1 MESEMYIKDQNEEE
15 VIEYNL
21 NSKKNGQ
28 QQQITMKYAST
39 NSIPSTMEEE
49 NENTFDRRIMGER
62 FAGVRS
68 AASAA
73 ILRESTT
80 GTGTTTNS
88 TTTNTNPSTVSAVK
102 ARRYSVL
109 EDLKA
114 RRDSLWQRARRTSTF
129 EEKENAKQQKIV
141 YGKEKRRSSDSGAA
155 RRGSVFYV
163 TDDLLEEKQDVIV
176 NKEEERAAIIEAKK
190 GRRKSWHPLAGV
202 KPSKSERKRKKAVV
216 GAPPEQVASAEALY
230 THTRQKRPS
239 WWNIFVPD
247 SVSRS
252 KSRSVDH
259 GFTAP
264 FDLDTLRNKVEGRFE
279 SVDKLS
285 KDSDNESKDGST
297 TQEKRHGRISQPNNT
312 IAYTVGDRDTLTSV
326 AARFDTTPSELSK
339 LNRLGS
345 TFIYSGQQLWVPN
358 KGEGR
363 AGGGTI
369 TDAPSPDPPQDHDS
383 QDDLP
388 PEEKE
393 LLDNLRPV
401 SPKPGHIERV
411 KTPLGSGNAVT
422 EDDEQP
428 FKERFLKINVRHITD
443 GQGVVGGV
451 LLVTPNAV
459 MFDPNVS
466 DPLVIEHGAESYG
479 VIAPMEFVVN
489 AAIYYDIAHMRVG
502 HTKSGNLDK
511 KPDIYYMKKPS
522 QGDSQKSQ
530 SPGKDETFPELA
542 GDDNES
548 VCSCAEREGDAFPK
562 AFDRE
567 LVTPTNLQSQD
578 DNLATTKEKEEKEKD
593 STEKEPC
600 VGGQASRTLEERRR
614 SMLDHHWAV
623 PSKDRSTFS
632 VDDEQQDSLN
642 SDKTESA
649 KSNAIPEDEEGSLV
663 KLSCHDSGIDIR
675 DPNPP
680 LPVVQPMPSKKVYS
694 DADIVLSSE
703 WVPPITIAPTNIT
716 TSSLDSGPNING
728 RKKASSVSFS
738 LDSNSEEPEKD
749 EEHKD
754 DDKQESRKNKMLKRL
769 SYPLSWVGM
778 EGLTGDREEENK
790 SVSDRVSS
798 LPNSADSHHSSV
810 FSKVFSSSPI
820 NLVSDFSSGLFA
832 KTPSEE
838 SGGGGRAGGTPPLIA
853 SSLSQDS
860 GNAQFS
866 PGPGGLIGRSSVGT
880 FIRQQPLTSSGS
892 SSVDSNRGSKSLTQ
906 APRLDYR
913 SMVSVEDMPGL
924 FVSFDI
930 QAPNFPE
937 LEGLELIPRPARS
950 CEDPPLYLRLR
961 TGRPKDKKIPRSTP
975 IMSYGKKKLR
985 PEYWFSV
992 PRNRVDDLYRFI
1004 HAWVPNLYGELDENY
1019 WRERGYILSDT
1030 DTDLSPE
1037 LTPQESGESGE
1048 STEEGKARNQDGD
1061 EISELT
1067 RESWEL
1073 IKAPYVKLYT
1083 ILKTSSTSADSEQV
1097 QDPEVLSMSEELRR
1111 ALYANSAVS
1120 LDNDIIVPDLVG
1132 TTEILSDE
1140 HREHLCRHLPA
1151 RAEGYLW
1158 TLVFSTSQHGFS
1170 LNSMYRKM
1178 GKIESP
1184 ILLVI
1189 EDTEGN
1195 VFGALTSC
1203 ALHVSDHFYGTGES
1217 LLFRFTP
1224 RFQAF
1229 NWTGDNLYFIKGN
1242 NESLAIGAG
1251 DGKFGLWLDGDLYQG
1266 RTQSCSTYGNE
1277 PLAPHEDFVVKTLE
1291 CWAFI

>member
-1 MESEMYIKDQNEEE
+1 METAAKMYISNEPQN
-15 VIEYNL
+15 
-21 NSKKNGQ
+21 GH
-28 QQQITMKYAST
+28 TTTKYAST
-39 NSIPSTMEEE
+39 NSIPAMIQEQESSLARILGAVGKQRE
-49 NENTFDRRIMGER
+49 N
-62 FAGVRS
+62 A
-68 AASAA
+68 AA
-73 ILRESTT
+73 ILRD
-80 GTGTTTNS
+80 GKG
-88 TTTNTNPSTVSAVK
+88 
-102 ARRYSVL
+102 RRHSVL

-114 RRDSLWQRARRTSTF
+114 RRDSLFQRARRASIF
-129 EEKENAKQQKIV
+129 GDEKENAKDNSKDNV
-141 YGKEKRRSSDSGAA
+141 KEKPKEKRRSSDTG

-163 TDDLLEEKQDVIV
+163 SEDLLEENHDIPE
-176 NKEEERAAIIEAKK
+176 NEDRAQAAQEAKK
-190 GRRKSWHPLAGV
+190 GRRKSWHPLA
-202 KPSKSERKRKKAVV
+202 KPPKVVDRKRRKGVV
-216 GAPPEQVASAEALY
+216 APAQTGSTEGLY
-230 THTRQKRPS
+230 PQTRQKRPS

-247 SVSRS
+247 SVTRSRRMSQDVTTSRSTDNLTSSYYRS

-264 FDLDTLRNKVEGRFE
+264 FDLDSLRNKVEGRFE

-297 TQEKRHGRISQPNNT
+297 VQEKKHGRVSQPINT

-345 TFIYSGQQLWVPN
+345 TFIYPGQQLWVPA

-363 AGGGTI
+363 PGGGPA
-369 TDAPSPDPPQDHDS
+369 TDAPSPDPCHDHES

-401 SPKPGHIERV
+401 SPKPGHMERI
-411 KTPLGSGNAVT
+411 KTPLGTSSVT
-422 EDDEQP
+422 TEEDEQP
-428 FKERFLKINVRHITD
+428 FRERFLKINVRHITD

-489 AAIYYDIAHMRVG
+489 AAIYYDIAHMRVS
-502 HTKSGNLDK
+502 HTEAGNLDK
-511 KPDIYYMKKPS
+511 KPEIYYMKKP
-522 QGDSQKSQ
+522 QVDNRKCQ
-530 SPGKDETFPELA
+530 SPGKDENFPELA
-542 GDDNES
+542 GDDSES
-548 VCSCAEREGDAFPK
+548 VCSSAERDGDAFPK
-562 AFDRE
+562 AFERE
-567 LVTPTNLQSQD
+567 LVTPTNLQTEETS
-578 DNLATTKEKEEKEKD
+578 TKEKEKEKD
-593 STEKEPC
+593 NGEKEFC
-600 VGGQASRTLEERRR
+600 SGGQGSRTLEERRR

-642 SDKTESA
+642 SDKAEPA

-675 DPNPP
+675 EPNPP
-680 LPVVQPMPSKKVYS
+680 IPIVQPMPSKKVYS
-694 DADIVLSSE
+694 DADIVLSSD

-716 TSSLDSGPNING
+716 SSLETGSVING

-738 LDSNSEEPEKD
+738 LESNAEEQEKD
-749 EEHKD
+749 EEHKE
-754 DDKQESRKNKMLKRL
+754 DDKQETRRNKMLKRL
-769 SYPLSWVGM
+769 SYPLSWM
-778 EGLTGDREEENK
+778 EGLTGEKEDESK
-790 SVSDRVSS
+790 SISDKVSS

-810 FSKVFSSSPI
+810 FSKVFS
-820 NLVSDFSSGLFA
+820 
-832 KTPSEE
+832 
-838 SGGGGRAGGTPPLIA
+838 R
-853 SSLSQDS
+853 
-860 GNAQFS
+860 
-866 PGPGGLIGRSSVGT
+866 RSSVGT

-892 SSVDSNRGSKSLTQ
+892 SSVDSSRGSKTSTT

-913 SMVSVEDMPGL
+913 SMVSVDDMPEL
-924 FVSFDI
+924 FVSFDK
-930 QAPNFPE
+930 
-937 LEGLELIPRPARS
+937 LIPRPARS

-1004 HAWVPNLYGELDENY
+1004 HAWVPTLYGELDENY

-1037 LTPQESGESGE
+1037 LSPHEAGEGAD
-1048 STEEGKARNQDGD
+1048 STEEGKTRGHDGD
-1061 EISELT
+1061 EITELT
-1067 RESWEL
+1067 RESWE
-1073 IKAPYVKLYT
+1073 
-1083 ILKTSSTSADSEQV
+1083 
-1097 QDPEVLSMSEELRR
+1097 VLSMSEEFRR

-1120 LDNDIIVPDLVG
+1120 LDNDVIVPDLIG
-1132 TTEILSDE
+1132 TTEILGDE
-1140 HREHLCRHLPA
+1140 HREQLCRHLPA
-1151 RAEGYLW
+1151 RAEGYQW

-1178 GKIESP
+1178 AKIESP

-1203 ALHVSDHFYGTGES
+1203 SLHVSDHFYGTGES

-1224 RFQAF
+1224 RFQSF

-1277 PLAPHEDFVVKTLE
+1277 PLAPREDFVVKTLE

>member
-1 MESEMYIKDQNEEE
+1 MDDVAIPVSMETAKMYISEPQNGHTTT
-15 VIEYNL
+15 
-21 NSKKNGQ
+21 KF
-28 QQQITMKYAST
+28 AST
-39 NSIPSTMEEE
+39 NSIPAMMEQESSLARILGAVGKQRE
-49 NENTFDRRIMGER
+49 N
-62 FAGVRS
+62 V
-68 AASAA
+68 A
-73 ILRESTT
+73 ILRDTKT
-80 GTGTTTNS
+80 
-88 TTTNTNPSTVSAVK
+88 
-102 ARRYSVL
+102 RRHSVL

-114 RRDSLWQRARRTSTF
+114 RRDSLMQRARRVSLF
-129 EEKENAKQQKIV
+129 EEKENSAKDNVKDGV
-141 YGKEKRRSSDSGAA
+141 KSDVKDGNAKDKSKDKRRSSDSNGG

-163 TDDLLEEKQDVIV
+163 SEDLLEENQEVLENEDRDRV
-176 NKEEERAAIIEAKK
+176 AQEAKK
-190 GRRKSWHPLAGV
+190 GRRKSWHPLV
-202 KPSKSERKRKKAVV
+202 KPPKLDRKRRKGVS
-216 GAPPEQVASAEALY
+216 GIPSDSGSTEGLY
-230 THTRQKRPS
+230 SQSYPRQKRPS

-247 SVSRS
+247 SVVRSRRMSQDVTTSKSTENLSATFRS

-259 GFTAP
+259 GLTP
-264 FDLDTLRNKVEGRFE
+264 PIDFDALRSKVEGRFE

-297 TQEKRHGRISQPNNT
+297 TQEKKHGRVSQPINT

-345 TFIYSGQQLWVPN
+345 TFIYSGQQLWVPA

-363 AGGGTI
+363 PGGGSAA
-369 TDAPSPDPPQDHDS
+369 DAPSPDPCHDHES

-401 SPKPGHIERV
+401 SPKPGHMERI
-411 KTPLGSGNAVT
+411 KTPLGTSGAT
-422 EDDEQP
+422 ADEDEQP
-428 FKERFLKINVRHITD
+428 FRERFLKINVRHITD

-489 AAIYYDIAHMRVG
+489 AAIYYDIAHMRVSHAECG
-502 HTKSGNLDK
+502 HLDK
-511 KPDIYYMKKPS
+511 KPEIYYMKKP
-522 QGDSQKSQ
+522 QVDNRKCQ
-530 SPGKDETFPELA
+530 SPGKDENFPELA
-542 GDDNES
+542 GDDSES
-548 VCSCAEREGDAFPK
+548 VCSCAERDGDAFPK
-562 AFDRE
+562 AFERE
-567 LVTPTNLQSQD
+567 LVTPTNLQGEENS
-578 DNLATTKEKEEKEKD
+578 TSTKDKEKEKD
-593 STEKEPC
+593 GNEKEVC
-600 VGGQASRTLEERRR
+600 TGGQASRTLEERRR

-642 SDKTESA
+642 SDKPAEPA

-663 KLSCHDSGIDIR
+663 KQSCHDSD
-675 DPNPP
+675 
-680 LPVVQPMPSKKVYS
+680 
-694 DADIVLSSE
+694 
-703 WVPPITIAPTNIT
+703 WVPPITIAPTNV
-716 TSSLDSGPNING
+716 TSTLEATSAING

-738 LDSNSEEPEKD
+738 LESNAEEPEKD
-749 EEHKD
+749 EEHKE
-754 DDKQESRKNKMLKRL
+754 DDKQETRKNKMLKRL
-769 SYPLSWVGM
+769 SYPLSWM
-778 EGLTGDREEENK
+778 EGLTGEKDDESSK
-790 SVSDRVSS
+790 SLSDKMSS

-838 SGGGGRAGGTPPLIA
+838 SGGRAGGTPPLTA

-860 GNAQFS
+860 SLNFS

-892 SSVDSNRGSKSLTQ
+892 SSVDSSRGSKTSAT

-913 SMVSVEDMPGL
+913 SMVSVEDMPEL
-924 FVSFDI
+924 FVSFDK
-930 QAPNFPE
+930 
-937 LEGLELIPRPARS
+937 LIPRPARS

-1004 HAWVPNLYGELDENY
+1004 HAWVPSLYGELDENY

-1037 LTPQESGESGE
+1037 LSPQESGEGAD
-1048 STEEGKARNQDGD
+1048 STEESKTGQD

-1073 IKAPYVKLYT
+1073 IKAPYVKLYS
-1083 ILKTSSTSADSEQV
+1083 ILKTSSTSADSEQI
-1097 QDPEVLSMSEELRR
+1097 QDSEVLSMSEEFRR
-1111 ALYANSAVS
+1111 ALYANSAIS
-1120 LDNDIIVPDLVG
+1120 LDNDVIVPDLIG

-1140 HREHLCRHLPA
+1140 HREQLCRHLPA
-1151 RAEGYLW
+1151 RAEGYQW

-1178 GKIESP
+1178 AKVESP

-1203 ALHVSDHFYGTGES
+1203 SLHVSDHFYGTGES

-1224 RFQAF
+1224 RFQCF

-1266 RTQSCSTYGNE
+1266 RTQACSTYGNE
-1277 PLAPHEDFVVKTLE
+1277 PLAPREDFVVKTLE

>member
-1 MESEMYIKDQNEEE
+1 METKMYISNEAH
-15 VIEYNL
+15 N
-21 NSKKNGQ
+21 NGHAA
-28 QQQITMKYAST
+28 TKYAST
-39 NSIPSTMEEE
+39 NSIPSMMEDESS
-49 NENTFDRRIMGER
+49 FAKLIGQQRRD
-62 FAGVRS
+62 S
-68 AASAA
+68 SA
-73 ILRESTT
+73 ILRDNK
-80 GTGTTTNS
+80 G
-88 TTTNTNPSTVSAVK
+88 
-102 ARRYSVL
+102 RRHSVL

-114 RRDSLWQRARRTSTF
+114 RRDSLFQKARRGSVV
-129 EEKENAKQQKIV
+129 EEKEHAKLVQ
-141 YGKEKRRSSDSGAA
+141 KEKRRSSDSG

-163 TDDLLEEKQDVIV
+163 SQDLLEENQEVLEDERMQDLD
-176 NKEEERAAIIEAKK
+176 AKK
-190 GRRKSWHPLAGV
+190 GRRKSWHPLA
-202 KPSKSERKRKKAVV
+202 KPPKLDRKRRKGIAGVPTQV
-216 GAPPEQVASAEALY
+216 GSTDGLY
-230 THTRQKRPS
+230 AQTRQKRPS

-247 SVSRS
+247 SVGRSRRMSQDVTHSRSTENLSSSYFRS

-259 GFTAP
+259 GFTTP
-264 FDLDTLRNKVEGRFE
+264 FDLDSLRNKVEGRFE

-285 KDSDNESKDGST
+285 KDSDSESKDGST
-297 TQEKRHGRISQPNNT
+297 TQEKKHGRVSQPINT
-312 IAYTVGDRDTLTSV
+312 IAYAVGDRDTLTSV

-345 TFIYSGQQLWVPN
+345 TFIYPGQQLWVPA

-363 AGGGTI
+363 PGGGTAA
-369 TDAPSPDPPQDHDS
+369 DAPSPDPCHDHES

-401 SPKPGHIERV
+401 SPKPGHMERV
-411 KTPLGSGNAVT
+411 KTPLGISSTVIQ
-422 EDDEQP
+422 EEEQP
-428 FKERFLKINVRHITD
+428 YKERFLKIDVRHVTD
-443 GQGVVGGV
+443 GQGVIGGV

-466 DPLVIEHGAESYG
+466 DRLVIEHGAESYG
-479 VIAPMEFVVN
+479 VIAPMEFIVN
-489 AAIYYDIAHMRVG
+489 AAIYYDIAHMRAS
-502 HTKSGNLDK
+502 HREPANLDK
-511 KPDIYYMKKPS
+511 KPEIYYMKKPM
-522 QGDSQKSQ
+522 QNDKSQ
-530 SPGKDETFPELA
+530 SSGKDETFPELTT
-542 GDDNES
+542 DDNES
-548 VCSCAEREGDAFPK
+548 VCSCAERDGDAFPK
-562 AFDRE
+562 AFERD
-567 LVTPTNLQSQD
+567 LVTPTNIQTEETTT
-578 DNLATTKEKEEKEKD
+578 TTKEKEEDKEKE
-593 STEKEPC
+593 TKE
-600 VGGQASRTLEERRR
+600 VESDGGQAIRTLEERRR

-623 PSKDRSTFS
+623 PSKDRCTLSIE
-632 VDDEQQDSLN
+632 DEQQDSLN
-642 SDKTESA
+642 SDKTEPT
-649 KSNAIPEDEEGSLV
+649 KTKPNAEDEEGSLV
-663 KLSCHDSGIDIR
+663 KLSCHDSD
-675 DPNPP
+675 
-680 LPVVQPMPSKKVYS
+680 
-694 DADIVLSSE
+694 

-716 TSSLDSGPNING
+716 TDTLDSGSAING

-738 LDSNSEEPEKD
+738 LDSNAEEPEKD

-754 DDKQESRKNKMLKRL
+754 DDKQETRRNKMLKRL
-769 SYPLSWVGM
+769 SYPLSWM
-778 EGLTGDREEENK
+778 EGLTGEKEDENK
-790 SVSDRVSS
+790 SGSDKVAS

-838 SGGGGRAGGTPPLIA
+838 SGGGGRTGGTPPLTA

-860 GNAQFS
+860 SNPQFS
-866 PGPGGLIGRSSVGT
+866 PGPGGLMGRSSVGT

-892 SSVDSNRGSKSLTQ
+892 SSVDSSRGSKTSTA

-913 SMVSVEDMPGL
+913 SMVSVDDMPEL

-992 PRNRVDDLYRFI
+992 PRDRVDDLYRFI
-1004 HAWVPNLYGELDENY
+1004 HAWVPSLYGELDENY

-1037 LTPQESGESGE
+1037 LSPHEAGEAGE
-1048 STEEGKARNQDGD
+1048 STEDGKARQDGD
-1061 EISELT
+1061 EISDLT

-1073 IKAPYVKLYT
+1073 IKAPYVKLYS
-1083 ILKTSSTSADSEQV
+1083 ILKTSSTSADSEQI
-1097 QDPEVLSMSEELRR
+1097 QDPEVLSMSEEVRR
-1111 ALYANSAVS
+1111 ALYANSAIS
-1120 LDNDIIVPDLVG
+1120 LDNEVIVPDLVG
-1132 TTEILSDE
+1132 TTEILGDE
-1140 HREHLCRHLPA
+1140 HREQLCRHLPA

-1178 GKIESP
+1178 AKIESP

-1277 PLAPHEDFVVKTLE
+1277 PLAPREDFVVKTLE

>member
-1 MESEMYIKDQNEEE
+1 METKMYISNEAH
-15 VIEYNL
+15 N
-21 NSKKNGQ
+21 NGHAA
-28 QQQITMKYAST
+28 TKYAST
-39 NSIPSTMEEE
+39 NSIPSMMEEE
-49 NENTFDRRIMGER
+49 SSFAKLIGRRD
-62 FAGVRS
+62 S
-68 AASAA
+68 NA
-73 ILRESTT
+73 ILRDNK
-80 GTGTTTNS
+80 G
-88 TTTNTNPSTVSAVK
+88 
-102 ARRYSVL
+102 RRHSVL

-114 RRDSLWQRARRTSTF
+114 RRDSLFQRARRGSVV
-129 EEKENAKQQKIV
+129 EEKENAKLVQ
-141 YGKEKRRSSDSGAA
+141 KEKRRSSDGG

-163 TDDLLEEKQDVIV
+163 SQDLLEENQDVLE
-176 NKEEERAAIIEAKK
+176 NERMQDLEAKK
-190 GRRKSWHPLAGV
+190 GRRKSWHPLA
-202 KPSKSERKRKKAVV
+202 KPPKLDRKRRKGIAGVPTQV
-216 GAPPEQVASAEALY
+216 GSTDGLY
-230 THTRQKRPS
+230 TQARQKRPS

-252 KSRSVDH
+252 RRMSQDVTHSRSTENLTASYFRSKSRSVDH
-259 GFTAP
+259 GFTTP
-264 FDLDTLRNKVEGRFE
+264 FDLDSLRNKVEGRFE

-285 KDSDNESKDGST
+285 KDSDSESKDGST
-297 TQEKRHGRISQPNNT
+297 TQEKKHGRVSQPINT

-345 TFIYSGQQLWVPN
+345 TFIYPGQQLWVPA

-363 AGGGTI
+363 LGGGTA
-369 TDAPSPDPPQDHDS
+369 DDEPSPDPCHDHES

-401 SPKPGHIERV
+401 SPKPGHMERV
-411 KTPLGSGNAVT
+411 KTPLGISNIVI
-422 EDDEQP
+422 EEEEQP
-428 FKERFLKINVRHITD
+428 FKERFLKIDVRHITD

-466 DPLVIEHGAESYG
+466 DRLVIEHGAESYG
-479 VIAPMEFVVN
+479 VIAPMEFIVN
-489 AAIYYDIAHMRVG
+489 AAIYYDIAHMRVSHRESG
-502 HTKSGNLDK
+502 HLDK
-511 KPDIYYMKKPS
+511 KPEIYYMKKPN
-522 QGDSQKSQ
+522 QNDKCQ
-530 SPGKDETFPELA
+530 SPGKDDNFPELTT
-542 GDDNES
+542 DDNES
-548 VCSCAEREGDAFPK
+548 VCSCAERDGDAFPK
-562 AFDRE
+562 AFERD
-567 LVTPTNLQSQD
+567 LVTPTNLQ
-578 DNLATTKEKEEKEKD
+578 NEENATTKEKDEDKEKD
-593 STEKEPC
+593 TKDACS
-600 VGGQASRTLEERRR
+600 GDQASRTVEERRR

-623 PSKDRSTFS
+623 PSKDRCTVS
-632 VDDEQQDSLN
+632 VEDEQQDSLS
-642 SDKTESA
+642 SDKTDPA
-649 KSNAIPEDEEGSLV
+649 KSKPNAEDEEGSLV

-680 LPVVQPMPSKKVYS
+680 FPVVQPIPSKKVYS
-694 DADIVLSSE
+694 DADIVLSSD
-703 WVPPITIAPTNIT
+703 WVPPITIAPTNVT
-716 TSSLDSGPNING
+716 TDSLDTGSVING

-738 LDSNSEEPEKD
+738 LDSNVEEPEKD

-754 DDKQESRKNKMLKRL
+754 DDKQETRRNKMLKRL
-769 SYPLSWVGM
+769 SYPLSWM
-778 EGLTGDREEENK
+778 EGLTGEKEDENK
-790 SVSDRVSS
+790 SGSDKVAS

-810 FSKVFSSSPI
+810 FSKVFS
-820 NLVSDFSSGLFA
+820 
-832 KTPSEE
+832 
-838 SGGGGRAGGTPPLIA
+838 R
-853 SSLSQDS
+853 
-860 GNAQFS
+860 
-866 PGPGGLIGRSSVGT
+866 RSSVGT

-892 SSVDSNRGSKSLTQ
+892 SSVDSSRGSKTSTN

-913 SMVSVEDMPGL
+913 SMVSVEDMPEL
-924 FVSFDI
+924 FVSFDK
-930 QAPNFPE
+930 
-937 LEGLELIPRPARS
+937 LIPRPARS

-1004 HAWVPNLYGELDENY
+1004 HAWVPSLYGELDENY

-1037 LTPQESGESGE
+1037 LSPHEAGESAE
-1048 STEEGKARNQDGD
+1048 DGKDRNQDGD
-1061 EISELT
+1061 EISDLT

-1073 IKAPYVKLYT
+1073 IKAPYVKLYS
-1083 ILKTSSTSADSEQV
+1083 ILKTSSTSADSEQI

-1120 LDNDIIVPDLVG
+1120 LDNEIIVPDLVG
-1132 TTEILSDE
+1132 NTEILSDD
-1140 HREHLCRHLPA
+1140 HREQLCRHLPA

-1178 GKIESP
+1178 AKIESP

-1217 LLFRFTP
+1217 LLFRFSP

-1229 NWTGDNLYFIKGN
+1229 NWTGDNMYFIKGN

-1277 PLAPHEDFVVKTLE
+1277 PLAPREDFVVKTLE

>member
-1 MESEMYIKDQNEEE
+1 METAKMYISEPQNGHAAT
-15 VIEYNL
+15 
-21 NSKKNGQ
+21 KF
-28 QQQITMKYAST
+28 AST
-39 NSIPSTMEEE
+39 NSIPAMMEQESSFARLFGAVGRQ
-49 NENTFDRRIMGER
+49 NENTAIMRDKKSRRH
-62 FAGVRS
+62 
-68 AASAA
+68 
-73 ILRESTT
+73 
-80 GTGTTTNS
+80 
-88 TTTNTNPSTVSAVK
+88 
-102 ARRYSVL
+102 SVL

-114 RRDSLWQRARRTSTF
+114 RRDSIIQKARRSSVF
-129 EEKENAKQQKIV
+129 EEKENSAKDDVGNDFKD
-141 YGKEKRRSSDSGAA
+141 GSAKEKSKDRRRSSESNGG
-155 RRGSVFYV
+155 RRSSVFYV
-163 TDDLLEEKQDVIV
+163 SEDLLEENQEALESEDRDRV
-176 NKEEERAAIIEAKK
+176 AQEAKK
-190 GRRKSWHPLAGV
+190 GRRKSWNPLV
-202 KPSKSERKRKKAVV
+202 KPPKLDRKRRKGVSGIPAET
-216 GAPPEQVASAEALY
+216 GSTEGLYSQSYAP
-230 THTRQKRPS
+230 RQKRPS

-247 SVSRS
+247 SVGRSRRMSQDITSKSTENLSASYFRS
-252 KSRSVDH
+252 KSRSMDH
-259 GFTAP
+259 GLTAP
-264 FDLDTLRNKVEGRFE
+264 FDLEALRNKVEGRFE

-297 TQEKRHGRISQPNNT
+297 TQEKKHGRVSQPINT

-345 TFIYSGQQLWVPN
+345 TFIYSGQQLWVPA

-363 AGGGTI
+363 PGGGTAA
-369 TDAPSPDPPQDHDS
+369 DAPSPDPCHDHES

-401 SPKPGHIERV
+401 SPKPGHMERI
-411 KTPLGSGNAVT
+411 KTPLGTSGATVY
-422 EDDEQP
+422 EDEQP
-428 FKERFLKINVRHITD
+428 FRERFLKINVRHITD

-489 AAIYYDIAHMRVG
+489 AAIYFDIAHMRVSHTESG
-502 HTKSGNLDK
+502 HLDK
-511 KPDIYYMKKPS
+511 KPEIYYMKKP
-522 QGDSQKSQ
+522 QVDNRKCQ
-530 SPGKDETFPELA
+530 SPGKDENFPELA
-542 GDDNES
+542 GDDSES
-548 VCSCAEREGDAFPK
+548 VCSCAERDGDAFPK
-562 AFDRE
+562 AFERE
-567 LVTPTNLQSQD
+567 LVTPTNLQGEENS
-578 DNLATTKEKEEKEKD
+578 TSIKEKEKD
-593 STEKEPC
+593 KDGNEKEFC
-600 VGGQASRTLEERRR
+600 TGGQASRTLEERRR

-642 SDKTESA
+642 SDKTEPA

-680 LPVVQPMPSKKVYS
+680 IPVVQPIPSKKVYS
-694 DADIVLSSE
+694 DADIVLSSD

-716 TSSLDSGPNING
+716 STLEATSAING

-738 LDSNSEEPEKD
+738 LESNAEELEKD
-749 EEHKD
+749 EEHKED
-754 DDKQESRKNKMLKRL
+754 EKQETRKNKMLKRL
-769 SYPLSWVGM
+769 SYPLSWM
-778 EGLTGDREEENK
+778 EGLTGEKDDESSK
-790 SVSDRVSS
+790 SISDKMSS

-838 SGGGGRAGGTPPLIA
+838 SGGGGRAGGTPPLTA

-860 GNAQFS
+860 YNFS

-892 SSVDSNRGSKSLTQ
+892 SSVDSSRGSKTSTT

-913 SMVSVEDMPGL
+913 SMVSVEDMPEL
-924 FVSFDI
+924 FVSFDK
-930 QAPNFPE
+930 
-937 LEGLELIPRPARS
+937 LIPRPARS

-992 PRNRVDDLYRFI
+992 PRNRVDDLFRFI

-1037 LTPQESGESGE
+1037 LSPHESGEGADSAE
-1048 STEEGKARNQDGD
+1048 DSKTRDEHGD
-1061 EISELT
+1061 DISELT

-1073 IKAPYVKLYT
+1073 IKAPYVKLYS
-1083 ILKTSSTSADSEQV
+1083 ILKTSSASADSEQI
-1097 QDPEVLSMSEELRR
+1097 QDSEVLSMSEEFRR
-1111 ALYANSAVS
+1111 ALYANSAIS
-1120 LDNDIIVPDLVG
+1120 LDNDVIVPDLIG

-1140 HREHLCRHLPA
+1140 HREQLCRHLPA
-1151 RAEGYLW
+1151 RAEGYQW

-1178 GKIESP
+1178 AKVESP
-1184 ILLVI
+1184 ILLVV
-1189 EDTEGN
+1189 EDTEGS

-1203 ALHVSDHFYGTGES
+1203 SLHVSDHFYGTGES

-1224 RFQAF
+1224 RFQCF

-1277 PLAPHEDFVVKTLE
+1277 PLAPREDFVVKTLE

>member
-247 SVSRS
+247 SVSRSRRMSQDVTHSRSTESLIGTYTRS

-810 FSKVFSSSPI
+810 FSKVFS
-820 NLVSDFSSGLFA
+820 
-832 KTPSEE
+832 
-838 SGGGGRAGGTPPLIA
+838 R
-853 SSLSQDS
+853 
-860 GNAQFS
+860 
-866 PGPGGLIGRSSVGT
+866 RSSVGT

-924 FVSFDI
+924 FVSFDK
-930 QAPNFPE
+930 
-937 LEGLELIPRPARS
+937 LIPRPARS

>member
-1 MESEMYIKDQNEEE
+1 METAKMYISNEPQN
-15 VIEYNL
+15 
-21 NSKKNGQ
+21 GH
-28 QQQITMKYAST
+28 TTTKYAST
-39 NSIPSTMEEE
+39 NSIPAMMEQESSLARILGAVGRQRE
-49 NENTFDRRIMGER
+49 N
-62 FAGVRS
+62 
-68 AASAA
+68 AA
-73 ILRESTT
+73 ILRES
-80 GTGTTTNS
+80 S
-88 TTTNTNPSTVSAVK
+88 KS
-102 ARRYSVL
+102 RRHSVL

-114 RRDSLWQRARRTSTF
+114 RRDSLFQRARRASVF
-129 EEKENAKQQKIV
+129 DEKDNNAKDIAKNSAKDNI
-141 YGKEKRRSSDSGAA
+141 KDNTKDNAKDNAKDSNAKDKPKDKRRSSDSG
-155 RRGSVFYV
+155 RRNSVFYV
-163 TDDLLEEKQDVIV
+163 SEDLLEENQEMPENENCDRTVQ
-176 NKEEERAAIIEAKK
+176 EAKK
-190 GRRKSWHPLAGV
+190 GRRKSWHPLV
-202 KPSKSERKRKKAVV
+202 KPPKLDRKRRKGVS
-216 GAPPEQVASAEALY
+216 GIPSQTGSTEGLY
-230 THTRQKRPS
+230 SQNYSRQKRPS

-247 SVSRS
+247 SVVRSRRMSQDVTTSKSTENLSMSYYRS

-264 FDLDTLRNKVEGRFE
+264 FDLDSLRNKVEGRFE
-279 SVDKLS
+279 SVDKLA

-297 TQEKRHGRISQPNNT
+297 TQEKKHGRVSQPINT

-345 TFIYSGQQLWVPN
+345 TFIYSGQQLWVPT

-363 AGGGTI
+363 PGGGSTA
-369 TDAPSPDPPQDHDS
+369 DAPSPDPCHDHES

-401 SPKPGHIERV
+401 SPKPGHMERV
-411 KTPLGSGNAVT
+411 KTPLGTSSGT
-422 EDDEQP
+422 TDDDEQP
-428 FKERFLKINVRHITD
+428 FRERFLKINVRHITD

-489 AAIYYDIAHMRVG
+489 AAIYYDIAHMRVSHTESG
-502 HTKSGNLDK
+502 HLDK
-511 KPDIYYMKKPS
+511 KPEIYYMKKP
-522 QGDSQKSQ
+522 QIDNRKCQ
-530 SPGKDETFPELA
+530 SPGKDENFPELA
-542 GDDNES
+542 GDDSES
-548 VCSCAEREGDAFPK
+548 VCSCAERDGDAFPK
-562 AFDRE
+562 AFERE
-567 LVTPTNLQSQD
+567 LVTPTNLQSEENSNSIKD
-578 DNLATTKEKEEKEKD
+578 KEKEKD
-593 STEKEPC
+593 SNDKEFC
-600 VGGQASRTLEERRR
+600 SGGQASRTLEERRR

-623 PSKDRSTFS
+623 PSKDRTFS

-642 SDKTESA
+642 SDKMEPA

-680 LPVVQPMPSKKVYS
+680 IPVVQPIPSKKVYS
-694 DADIVLSSE
+694 DADIVLSSD
-703 WVPPITIAPTNIT
+703 WVPPITIAPTNV
-716 TSSLDSGPNING
+716 TSSLEAGPTPING

-738 LDSNSEEPEKD
+738 LEGNVEEPEKD
-749 EEHKD
+749 EEHKE
-754 DDKQESRKNKMLKRL
+754 DDKQETRRNKMLKRL
-769 SYPLSWVGM
+769 SYPLSWM
-778 EGLTGDREEENK
+778 EGLTGEKEDESSK
-790 SVSDRVSS
+790 SISDKVSS

-810 FSKVFSSSPI
+810 FSKVFS
-820 NLVSDFSSGLFA
+820 
-832 KTPSEE
+832 
-838 SGGGGRAGGTPPLIA
+838 R
-853 SSLSQDS
+853 
-860 GNAQFS
+860 
-866 PGPGGLIGRSSVGT
+866 RSSVGT

-892 SSVDSNRGSKSLTQ
+892 SSVDSSRGSKTSTM

-913 SMVSVEDMPGL
+913 SMVSVEDMPEL
-924 FVSFDI
+924 FVSFDK
-930 QAPNFPE
+930 
-937 LEGLELIPRPARS
+937 LIPRPARS

-1019 WRERGYILSDT
+1019 WLERGYILSDT

-1037 LTPQESGESGE
+1037 LSPHESGEGGD
-1048 STEEGKARNQDGD
+1048 STEESKARDGQGD
-1061 EISELT
+1061 DITELT
-1067 RESWEL
+1067 RESWE
-1073 IKAPYVKLYT
+1073 
-1083 ILKTSSTSADSEQV
+1083 
-1097 QDPEVLSMSEELRR
+1097 VLSMSEEVRR
-1111 ALYANSAVS
+1111 VLYANSAIS
-1120 LDNDIIVPDLVG
+1120 LDNDIIVPDLIG

-1140 HREHLCRHLPA
+1140 HREQLCRHLPA
-1151 RAEGYLW
+1151 RAEGYQW

-1178 GKIESP
+1178 AKIESP

-1224 RFQAF
+1224 RFQCF

-1266 RTQSCSTYGNE
+1266 RTQSCSTYGND
-1277 PLAPHEDFVVKTLE
+1277 PLAPREDFVVKTLE

>member
-1 MESEMYIKDQNEEE
+1 METKMYISNNDAHN
-15 VIEYNL
+15 
-21 NSKKNGQ
+21 NGH
-28 QQQITMKYAST
+28 TGTKYAST
-39 NSIPSTMEEE
+39 NSIPSMMEDESS
-49 NENTFDRRIMGER
+49 FAKLIGARRD
-62 FAGVRS
+62 S
-68 AASAA
+68 SA
-73 ILRESTT
+73 ILRDNK
-80 GTGTTTNS
+80 G
-88 TTTNTNPSTVSAVK
+88 
-102 ARRYSVL
+102 RRHSVL

-114 RRDSLWQRARRTSTF
+114 RRDSLFQRARRGSVV
-129 EEKENAKQQKIV
+129 EEKENAKLVQ
-141 YGKEKRRSSDSGAA
+141 KEKRRSSDGG

-163 TDDLLEEKQDVIV
+163 SQDLLEENQEVLED
-176 NKEEERAAIIEAKK
+176 ERMQELEGKK
-190 GRRKSWHPLAGV
+190 GRRKSWHPLA
-202 KPSKSERKRKKAVV
+202 KPPKLDRKRRKGIAGVPTQV
-216 GAPPEQVASAEALY
+216 GSTDGLY
-230 THTRQKRPS
+230 AQARQKRPS

-247 SVSRS
+247 SVARSRRMSQDVTHSRSTENLTSSYFRS

-259 GFTAP
+259 GFTTP
-264 FDLDTLRNKVEGRFE
+264 FDLDSLRNKVEGRFE

-285 KDSDNESKDGST
+285 KDSDSESKDGST
-297 TQEKRHGRISQPNNT
+297 TQEKKHGRVSQPIST
-312 IAYTVGDRDTLTSV
+312 IAYTVSDRDTLTSV

-345 TFIYSGQQLWVPN
+345 TFIYPGQQLWVPA

-363 AGGGTI
+363 QGGGT
-369 TDAPSPDPPQDHDS
+369 TADAPSPDPCHDHES

-401 SPKPGHIERV
+401 SPKPGHMERV
-411 KTPLGSGNAVT
+411 KTPLSISTAVI
-422 EDDEQP
+422 EEEEQP
-428 FKERFLKINVRHITD
+428 FKERFLKIDVRHITD
-443 GQGVVGGV
+443 GQGVVSGV

-466 DPLVIEHGAESYG
+466 HRLVIEHGAESYG
-479 VIAPMEFVVN
+479 VIAPMEFIVN
-489 AAIYYDIAHMRVG
+489 AAIYYDIAHMRASHREPG
-502 HTKSGNLDK
+502 ALEK
-511 KPDIYYMKKPS
+511 KPEIYYMKKPT
-522 QGDSQKSQ
+522 QNEKCQ
-530 SPGKDETFPELA
+530 SPEKDENFPELTT
-542 GDDNES
+542 DDNES
-548 VCSCAEREGDAFPK
+548 VCSCAERDGDAFPK
-562 AFDRE
+562 AFERD
-567 LVTPTNLQSQD
+567 LVTPTNLQSE
-578 DNLATTKEKEEKEKD
+578 DNTTTTKEKEE
-593 STEKEPC
+593 EKETKEAC
-600 VGGQASRTLEERRR
+600 DGSQVIRTLEERRR

-623 PSKDRSTFS
+623 PSKDRCTLSIE
-632 VDDEQQDSLN
+632 DDQQDSLN
-642 SDKTESA
+642 SDKTDTA
-649 KSNAIPEDEEGSLV
+649 KTKPNAEDEEGSLV

-680 LPVVQPMPSKKVYS
+680 FPVVLPIPSKKVYS
-694 DADIVLSSE
+694 DADIVLSSD
-703 WVPPITIAPTNIT
+703 WVPPITIAPTNVT
-716 TSSLDSGPNING
+716 TDTLDSGSAING

-738 LDSNSEEPEKD
+738 LDSNAEEPEKD
-749 EEHKD
+749 DEHKD
-754 DDKQESRKNKMLKRL
+754 DDKQETRRNKMLKRL
-769 SYPLSWVGM
+769 SYPLSWM
-778 EGLTGDREEENK
+778 EGLTGEKEDENK
-790 SVSDRVSS
+790 SGSDKVGS

-810 FSKVFSSSPI
+810 FSKVFS
-820 NLVSDFSSGLFA
+820 
-832 KTPSEE
+832 
-838 SGGGGRAGGTPPLIA
+838 R
-853 SSLSQDS
+853 
-860 GNAQFS
+860 
-866 PGPGGLIGRSSVGT
+866 RSSVGT

-892 SSVDSNRGSKSLTQ
+892 SSVDSSRGSKTSTA

-913 SMVSVEDMPGL
+913 SMVSVEDMPEL
-924 FVSFDI
+924 FVSFDK
-930 QAPNFPE
+930 
-937 LEGLELIPRPARS
+937 LIPRPARS
-950 CEDPPLYLRLR
+950 CDDPPLYLRLR

-992 PRNRVDDLYRFI
+992 PRDRVDDLYRFI
-1004 HAWVPNLYGELDENY
+1004 HAWVPSLYGELDEEY
-1019 WRERGYILSDT
+1019 WKERGYILVDT

-1037 LTPQESGESGE
+1037 LSPHEPGEAGE
-1048 STEEGKARNQDGD
+1048 TAEDGKPRNQDGD
-1061 EISELT
+1061 DISDLT
-1067 RESWEL
+1067 RESWE
-1073 IKAPYVKLYT
+1073 A
-1083 ILKTSSTSADSEQV
+1083 
-1097 QDPEVLSMSEELRR
+1097 LSMSEEVRR

-1120 LDNDIIVPDLVG
+1120 LDNEVIVPDLVG
-1132 TTEILSDE
+1132 NTEILSDE
-1140 HREHLCRHLPA
+1140 HREQLCRHLPA

-1178 GKIESP
+1178 AKIESP

-1277 PLAPHEDFVVKTLE
+1277 PLAPREDFVVKTLE

>member
-1 MESEMYIKDQNEEE
+1 METAKMYISSEPQNGHTTT
-15 VIEYNL
+15 
-21 NSKKNGQ
+21 KF
-28 QQQITMKYAST
+28 AST
-39 NSIPSTMEEE
+39 NSIPAMMEQESSLARILGIGSKQRE
-49 NENTFDRRIMGER
+49 N
-62 FAGVRS
+62 
-68 AASAA
+68 AA
-73 ILRESTT
+73 ILRDKS
-80 GTGTTTNS
+80 
-88 TTTNTNPSTVSAVK
+88 
-102 ARRYSVL
+102 RRHSVL

-114 RRDSLWQRARRTSTF
+114 RQDSLFQRARRASLF
-129 EEKENAKQQKIV
+129 EKKESSAKDSAKSNNAKDNNGVKD
-141 YGKEKRRSSDSGAA
+141 KPKDKRRGSDSNNG

-163 TDDLLEEKQDVIV
+163 SDDLLEENQDVLE
-176 NKEEERAAIIEAKK
+176 NEAARAAQEAAKK
-190 GRRKSWHPLAGV
+190 GRRKSWHPLA
-202 KPSKSERKRKKAVV
+202 KPPKLDRKRKK
-216 GAPPEQVASAEALY
+216 GISGIPPAQTGSTEGLFPQNYV
-230 THTRQKRPS
+230 RQKRPS
-239 WWNIFVPD
+239 WWNILVPD
-247 SVSRS
+247 SVARSRRMSQDVITSKSTENLSASYYRS

-264 FDLDTLRNKVEGRFE
+264 FALDSLRNKVEGRFE

-285 KDSDNESKDGST
+285 KDSDNESKDGSS
-297 TQEKRHGRISQPNNT
+297 TQEKKHGRVSQPINT

-345 TFIYSGQQLWVPN
+345 TFIYSGQQLWVPA

-363 AGGGTI
+363 PGSGSA
-369 TDAPSPDPPQDHDS
+369 TDAPSPDPCHDHES

-401 SPKPGHIERV
+401 SPKPGHMERV
-411 KTPLGSGNAVT
+411 KTPLGTSSATAN
-422 EDDEQP
+422 EDDQP

-489 AAIYYDIAHMRVG
+489 AAIYYDIAHMRVS
-502 HTKSGNLDK
+502 HTESGNLDK
-511 KPDIYYMKKPS
+511 KPEIYYMKKP
-522 QGDSQKSQ
+522 QVDNRKCQ
-530 SPGKDETFPELA
+530 SPGKDENFPELA
-542 GDDNES
+542 GDDSES
-548 VCSCAEREGDAFPK
+548 VCSCAERDGDAFPK
-562 AFDRE
+562 AFERE
-567 LVTPTNLQSQD
+567 LVTPTNLQSEE
-578 DNLATTKEKEEKEKD
+578 NSISTKEKEKEKD
-593 STEKEPC
+593 NEKEFC
-600 VGGQASRTLEERRR
+600 GGGQASRTLEERRR

-623 PSKDRSTFS
+623 PSKDRNTFS

-642 SDKTESA
+642 SDKTEPA

-675 DPNPP
+675 DPPI
-680 LPVVQPMPSKKVYS
+680 PVVQPIPTKKVYS
-694 DADIVLSSE
+694 DADIVLSSD
-703 WVPPITIAPTNIT
+703 WVPPITIAPTNV
-716 TSSLDSGPNING
+716 TSTLEPGSTING

-738 LDSNSEEPEKD
+738 LESNAEEPEKD

-754 DDKQESRKNKMLKRL
+754 DDKQETRRNKMLKRL
-769 SYPLSWVGM
+769 SYPLSWM
-778 EGLTGDREEENK
+778 EGLTGEKDDDSSK
-790 SVSDRVSS
+790 SVSDKMSS

-838 SGGGGRAGGTPPLIA
+838 SGGRAGGTPPLTA

-860 GNAQFS
+860 SIFS

-892 SSVDSNRGSKSLTQ
+892 SSVDSSRGSKTSTT

-913 SMVSVEDMPGL
+913 SMVSVEDMPEL
-924 FVSFDI
+924 FVSFDK
-930 QAPNFPE
+930 
-937 LEGLELIPRPARS
+937 LIPRPARS

-1004 HAWVPNLYGELDENY
+1004 NAWVPNLYGELDENY

-1037 LTPQESGESGE
+1037 LLSPHESSEGAD
-1048 STEEGKARNQDGD
+1048 STEEGKTQDGQGD
-1061 EISELT
+1061 DITELT
-1067 RESWEL
+1067 RESWE
-1073 IKAPYVKLYT
+1073 
-1083 ILKTSSTSADSEQV
+1083 
-1097 QDPEVLSMSEELRR
+1097 VLSMSEEFRR

-1120 LDNDIIVPDLVG
+1120 LDNDVIVPDLIG

-1151 RAEGYLW
+1151 RAEGYQW

-1178 GKIESP
+1178 AKVESP

-1203 ALHVSDHFYGTGES
+1203 SLHVSDHFYGTGES

-1224 RFQAF
+1224 KFQAF

-1277 PLAPHEDFVVKTLE
+1277 PLAPREDFVVKTLE

>member
-1 MESEMYIKDQNEEE
+1 METKMYISNNDAHN
-15 VIEYNL
+15 
-21 NSKKNGQ
+21 NGH
-28 QQQITMKYAST
+28 TGTKYAST
-39 NSIPSTMEEE
+39 NSIPSMMEDESS
-49 NENTFDRRIMGER
+49 FAKLIGARRD
-62 FAGVRS
+62 S
-68 AASAA
+68 SA
-73 ILRESTT
+73 ILRDNK
-80 GTGTTTNS
+80 G
-88 TTTNTNPSTVSAVK
+88 
-102 ARRYSVL
+102 RRHSVL

-114 RRDSLWQRARRTSTF
+114 RRDSLFQRARRGSVV
-129 EEKENAKQQKIV
+129 EEKENAKLVQ
-141 YGKEKRRSSDSGAA
+141 KEKRRSSDGG

-163 TDDLLEEKQDVIV
+163 SQDLLEENQEVLED
-176 NKEEERAAIIEAKK
+176 ERMQELEGKK
-190 GRRKSWHPLAGV
+190 GRRKSWHPLA
-202 KPSKSERKRKKAVV
+202 KPPKLDRKRRKGIAGVPTQV
-216 GAPPEQVASAEALY
+216 GSTDGLY
-230 THTRQKRPS
+230 AQARQKRPS

-247 SVSRS
+247 SVARSRRMSQDVTHSRSTENLTSSYFRS

-259 GFTAP
+259 GFTTP
-264 FDLDTLRNKVEGRFE
+264 FDLDSLRNKVEGRFE

-285 KDSDNESKDGST
+285 KDSDSESKDGST
-297 TQEKRHGRISQPNNT
+297 TQEKKHGRVSQPIST
-312 IAYTVGDRDTLTSV
+312 IAYTVSDRDTLTSV

-345 TFIYSGQQLWVPN
+345 TFIYPGQQLWVPA

-363 AGGGTI
+363 QGGGT
-369 TDAPSPDPPQDHDS
+369 TADAPSPDPCHDHES

-401 SPKPGHIERV
+401 SPKPGHMERV
-411 KTPLGSGNAVT
+411 KTPLSISTAVI
-422 EDDEQP
+422 EEEEQP
-428 FKERFLKINVRHITD
+428 FKERFLKIDVRHITD
-443 GQGVVGGV
+443 GQGVVSGV

-466 DPLVIEHGAESYG
+466 HRLVIEHGAESYG
-479 VIAPMEFVVN
+479 VIAPMEFIVN
-489 AAIYYDIAHMRVG
+489 AAIYYDIAHMRASHREPG
-502 HTKSGNLDK
+502 ALEK
-511 KPDIYYMKKPS
+511 KPEIYYMKKPT
-522 QGDSQKSQ
+522 QNEKCQ
-530 SPGKDETFPELA
+530 SPEKDENFPELTT
-542 GDDNES
+542 DDNES
-548 VCSCAEREGDAFPK
+548 VCSCAERDGDAFPK
-562 AFDRE
+562 AFERD
-567 LVTPTNLQSQD
+567 LVTPTNLQSE
-578 DNLATTKEKEEKEKD
+578 DNTTTTKEKEE
-593 STEKEPC
+593 EKETKEAC
-600 VGGQASRTLEERRR
+600 DGSQVIRTLEERRR

-623 PSKDRSTFS
+623 PSKDRCTLSIE
-632 VDDEQQDSLN
+632 DDQQDSLN
-642 SDKTESA
+642 SDKTDTA
-649 KSNAIPEDEEGSLV
+649 KTKPNAEDEEGSLV

-680 LPVVQPMPSKKVYS
+680 FPVVLPIPSKKVYS
-694 DADIVLSSE
+694 DADIVLSSD
-703 WVPPITIAPTNIT
+703 WVPPITIAPTNVT
-716 TSSLDSGPNING
+716 TDTLDSGSAING

-738 LDSNSEEPEKD
+738 LDSNAEEPEKD
-749 EEHKD
+749 DEHKD
-754 DDKQESRKNKMLKRL
+754 DDKQETRRNKMLKRL
-769 SYPLSWVGM
+769 SYPLSWM
-778 EGLTGDREEENK
+778 EGLTGEKEDENK
-790 SVSDRVSS
+790 SGSDKVGS

-810 FSKVFSSSPI
+810 FSKVFS
-820 NLVSDFSSGLFA
+820 
-832 KTPSEE
+832 
-838 SGGGGRAGGTPPLIA
+838 R
-853 SSLSQDS
+853 
-860 GNAQFS
+860 
-866 PGPGGLIGRSSVGT
+866 RSSVGT

-892 SSVDSNRGSKSLTQ
+892 SSVDSSRGSKTSTA

-913 SMVSVEDMPGL
+913 SMVSVEDMPEL
-924 FVSFDI
+924 FVSFDK
-930 QAPNFPE
+930 
-937 LEGLELIPRPARS
+937 LIPRPARS
-950 CEDPPLYLRLR
+950 CDDPPLYLRLR

-992 PRNRVDDLYRFI
+992 PRDRVDDLYRFI
-1004 HAWVPNLYGELDENY
+1004 HAWVPSLYGELDEEY
-1019 WRERGYILSDT
+1019 WKERGYILVDT

-1037 LTPQESGESGE
+1037 LSPHEPGEAGE
-1048 STEEGKARNQDGD
+1048 TAEDGKPRNQDGD
-1061 EISELT
+1061 DISDLT

-1073 IKAPYVKLYT
+1073 IKAPYVKLYS
-1083 ILKTSSTSADSEQV
+1083 ILKTSSTSADSEQI
-1097 QDPEVLSMSEELRR
+1097 QDPEALSMSEEVRR

-1120 LDNDIIVPDLVG
+1120 LDNEVIVPDLVG
-1132 TTEILSDE
+1132 NTEILSDE
-1140 HREHLCRHLPA
+1140 HREQLCRHLPA

-1178 GKIESP
+1178 AKIESP

-1277 PLAPHEDFVVKTLE
+1277 PLAPREDFVVKTLE